1 MSLHHFEFLN
11 RELSRF
17 EEDAVR
23 DSNLANVMQWTRLI
37 NRLRGRDPIAEYYAW
52 LVQFGRVTEG
62 WVLDLQQDE
71 IEASIYYRYKVANV
85 DYETSQ
91 KLSLE
96 QLGRKHLYAP
106 GASISVRYDPKNP
119 GSSIVP

>member
-1 MSLHHFEFLN
+1 MRLN
-11 RELSRF
+11 QSWF
-17 EEDAVR
+17 
-23 DSNLANVMQWTRLI
+23 TRLI

-62 WVLDLQQDE
+62 QVLDLQQDE
-71 IEASIYYRYKVANV
+71 MEALIYYRYQVANV

-91 KLSLE
+91 KLSHD
-96 QLGRKHLYAP
+96 QLSRKQHYVP